1 MPYEKNAV
9 KKDIKKSGTGSQEP
23 VFCMYTVIKNDMGE
37 L

>member
-1 MPYEKNAV
+1 MLCEKNAV

-23 VFCMYTVIKNDMGE
+23 VFCMYTDRLKDMGE